1 MPDQSIR
8 PWHTGHASPRA
19 CRVHTRIGAGRF
31 TGMTSAPSSP
41 DIASLRREYADRGI
55 TADDLGSDPI
65 AAFRRWHDAAASAGL
80 HEPNAMVVATVDG
93 STPSSRMVLLKG
105 LDDRGFVF
113 YTNTQSRKGSELA
126 ANPACALLFPW
137 HPLER
142 QVRIEGTAEP
152 VSDAEADAYFGVRPR
167 GSQLGAWAS
176 PQSEVV
182 PNRDFLAERYQH
194 MADRFE
200 GSDIVPRPPHWS
212 GYRVRPHRIE
222 FWQGRPGRMHD
233 RIVFERVAVK
243 TWSIE
248 RLAP

>member
-1 MPDQSIR
+1 
-8 PWHTGHASPRA
+8 
-19 CRVHTRIGAGRF
+19 
-31 TGMTSAPSSP
+31 MTSGAPSLP
-41 DIASLRREYADRGI
+41 DIASLRREYADHGL

-65 AAFRRWHDAAASAGL
+65 AAFQVWHEAAASAGL

-93 STPSSRMVLLKG
+93 STPSMRMVLLKG

-113 YTNTQSRKGSELA
+113 YTNTQSRKGRELA
-126 ANPACALLFPW
+126 ANSACALLFPW

-152 VSDAEADAYFGVRPR
+152 VTEAEADAYFGARPR

-182 PNRDFLAERYQH
+182 PDRDFLAERYQQTS
-194 MADRFE
+194 DRFAPA
-200 GSDIVPRPPHWS
+200 DAVPRPPHWS

-233 RIVFERVAVK
+233 RIVFDRVAAT
-243 TWSIE
+243 TWAVE